1 MSLLDRLLP
10 EPEFVVRDPDAVT
23 RQMVSQYEELTG
35 KTLYPAQVER
45 ILVDVIAYRE
55 SLVREAIQDAAKL
68 NLVRYSR
75 APILDYLG
83 ENIGVE
89 RLPASKAK
97 TVLRF
102 SFDPAPA
109 TGQVLPAGVVVQS
122 GEVQFATD
130 VALPV
135 AAGSLTVDVSAS
147 CLEAGTKGN
156 GFLAGQVRE
165 LVSEVAGLS
174 VASVQNTTTTA
185 GGSEEEDDEHLRER
199 IVLAPEQ
206 FSNAGSVGAY
216 RFHALSSHQDV
227 IDVAVVGA
235 EMAVQNGQ
243 LVSTNGIPPGVVNLH
258 PLTKAGLPSAAVKA
272 AVLAACNADKV
283 RPLTDY
289 VRVYDPVQVDFAI
302 TAQLTLYTTADAVLA
317 LAEANKAAVAFRD
330 RLQAK
335 LGSDV
340 VRTQLIQALHV
351 YGVYAVALVAPAND
365 VVLSSEKW
373 AHCTAI
379 NITVAGTAQG

>member
-10 EPEFVVRDPDAVT
+10 EPDFVVRDPETVT
-23 RQMVSQYEELTG
+23 RQMVGQYEELTG

-68 NLVRYSR
+68 NLVRFSR
-75 APILDYLG
+75 RPILDFLG

-89 RLPASKAK
+89 RLDAVKAR
-97 TVLRF
+97 TTMRF
-102 SFDPAPA
+102 TFDPAPA
-109 TGQVLPAGVVVQS
+109 SATLLPAGVVVQS

-130 VALPV
+130 VATQV
-135 AAGSLTVDVSAS
+135 AAGALTVDVSAS

-216 RFHALSSHQDV
+216 RFYARSAHPEI
-227 IDVAVVGA
+227 IDVAVV
-235 EMAVQNGQ
+235 
-243 LVSTNGIPPGVVNLH
+243 SPTPGVVNLY
-258 PLTKAGLPSAAVKA
+258 PLVKTGLPSAAVKA
-272 AVLAACNADKV
+272 AVLATCNADRV
-283 RPLTDY
+283 RPLTDQ
-289 VRVYDPVQVDFAI
+289 VNVLDPVVVDYAI
-302 TAQLTLYTTADAVLA
+302 TAQLTLFSTADAVLA
-317 LAEANKAAVAFRD
+317 QSEAQKAAEAYRD
-330 RLQAK
+330 RMQAA
-335 LGSDV
+335 LGKDI
-340 VRTQLIQALHV
+340 VRDEQIAALKV
-351 YGVYAVALVAPAND
+351 YGVYSVGLVGTDIELND
-365 VVLSSEKW
+365 QSW
-373 AHCTAI
+373 PRCTGI
-379 NITVAGTAQG
+379 NITVAGTKKG